1 MRMSNKS
8 YNNMNALAAMC
19 FDANASIDNLAYSL
33 DYHYYNKIA
42 EVVHLHVAHIMPEW
56 ADLITDQMLELSA
69 RPVRL
74 NINGYNKD
82 YGDVKDVFAA
92 LLETLIG
99 ISSFTKD
106 LIESADMSGDDEVRI
121 FGEEFLMK
129 VSPFIKQAEEWSN
142 AAKIMDPHS
151 LNIHIKDYTHFI
163 EL

>member
-19 FDANASIDNLAYSL
+19 FDANAFIDNLAYSL

-82 YGDVKDVFAA
+82 YEDVKDVFAA

-142 AAKIMDPHS
+142 AAKVMDPHS